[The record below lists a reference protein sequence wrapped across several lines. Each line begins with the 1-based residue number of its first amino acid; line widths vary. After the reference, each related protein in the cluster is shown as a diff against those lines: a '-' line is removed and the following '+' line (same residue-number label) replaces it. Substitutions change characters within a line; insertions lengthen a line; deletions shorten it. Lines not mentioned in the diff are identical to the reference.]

1 MKVLLTKP
9 AYLHEDL
16 GSEHH
21 ICEFIDFYSNLNV
34 FSDCIF
40 TRVLRHAQIMVNM
53 YVFLSFSRPGDR
65 YCTKTLEN
73 TVVWARKINTIKLSV
88 FNMHNSL

>member
-16 GSEHH
+16 GFEHH
-21 ICEFIDFYSNLNV
+21 IYEFIDFYSNLNV

-40 TRVLRHAQIMVNM
+40 TRVLRYVKIIVNM
-53 YVFLSFSRPGDR
+53 CDFHSFSRPGDQ
-65 YCTKTLEN
+65 YLTKSSEISCVL
-73 TVVWARKINTIKLSV
+73 ARNKTTIQQGC
-88 FNMHNSL
+88 FYI

>member
-16 GSEHH
+16 GFEHH

-34 FSDCIF
+34 LFDCIF
-40 TRVLRHAQIMVNM
+40 TRVLRRTKNIVKM
-53 YVFLSFSRPGDR
+53 YGFHSFSRPRDQ
-65 YCTKTLEN
+65 YLTKSLKKYICFSTPQN
-73 TVVWARKINTIKLSV
+73 NDKTGV
-88 FNMHNSL
+88 F

>member
-16 GSEHH
+16 GFEHH
-21 ICEFIDFYSNLNV
+21 IYEFIDFYSNLNV

-40 TRVLRHAQIMVNM
+40 TRVLRHAKIIVKM
-53 YVFLSFSRPGDR
+53 YDFHSFSRPGDQ
-65 YCTKTLEN
+65 YLTKSLEI
-73 TVVWARKINTIKLSV
+73 TYVLARNKTTIKQGR
-88 FNMHNSL
+88 FNMQ

>member
-9 AYLHEDL
+9 AYLHEHL
-16 GSEHH
+16 CFEYH

-40 TRVLRHAQIMVNM
+40 TRVLRRAKIIVKM
-53 YVFLSFSRPGDR
+53 YGFHSFSRPRDQ
-65 YCTKTLEN
+65 YLTKSLKMMYVLAHPKT
-73 TVVWARKINTIKLSV
+73 TIKQRC
-88 FNMHNSL
+88 FNMQ